1 MAVAGLFDD
10 CDIALMTHPLDHYEK
25 SGKSLAMDA
34 VQFEFF
40 GKSAHTAAS
49 PMKVLITG
57 CSDPNVQ
64 ATSMRIANR

>member
-34 VQFEFF
+34 VQLNSS
-40 GKSAHTAAS
+40 GSLLTRPSAR
-49 PMKVLITG
+49 MKVLMHWM
-57 CSDPNVQ
+57 Q
-64 ATSMRIANR
+64 